1 MLETLVILYGQ
12 LLVVFHCGSARGIGT
27 HNLVVVMRHARLYPC
42 LGVNHGVETVAYDTT
57 YNRLFLRRIEH
68 AVGLHLHLSH
78 QLIIHTSS

>member
-12 LLVVFHCGSARGIGT
+12 L
-27 HNLVVVMRHARLYPC
+27 RLYPC